1 MLHRI
6 ETTDPITQR
15 HIEDLAGKPYLVER
29 GMEEDL
35 VIYFESE
42 DTRRQYLDIH
52 VENPAEDYLIPDNP
66 DEEGIDE
73 G

>member
-6 ETTDPITQR
+6 ETTDPITR
-15 HIEDLAGKPYLVER
+15 RNIEDLSGKPYLVER
-29 GMEEDL
+29 GPEEDL

-42 DTRRQYLDIH
+42 DTRRQYLAIP
-52 VENPAEDYLIPDNP
+52 VENPTADYLIPENAL
-66 DEEGIDE
+66 EEGIDE

>member
-6 ETTDPITQR
+6 ETTDPITLR
-15 HIEDLAGKPYLVER
+15 NIEDLSGKPYLVER
-29 GMEEDL
+29 GPEEDL

-42 DTRRQYLDIH
+42 DTRRQYLAIP
-52 VENPAEDYLIPDNP
+52 VENPTADYLIPDNP
-66 DEEGIDE
+66 LEEGIDE